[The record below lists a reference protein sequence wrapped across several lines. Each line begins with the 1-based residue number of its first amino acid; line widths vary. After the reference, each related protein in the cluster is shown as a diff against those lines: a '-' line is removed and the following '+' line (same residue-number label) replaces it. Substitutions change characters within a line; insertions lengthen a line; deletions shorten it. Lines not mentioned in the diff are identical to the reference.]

1 MGNLAPRALPG
12 ITELNAR
19 QSGIALITA
28 MLIAA
33 LVTAGA
39 VALAASQQFDN
50 RRIANILGADR
61 AQLAVT
67 NLEGQAQGL
76 LREDAKRGQ
85 YDSQSEAW
93 ALADLTTLAGDLT
106 VEGQLRDLQGRF
118 NLTNLSPE
126 PAYGGNAGAQGAAPP
141 TPEAARGLPSLTS
154 PEPAAK
160 PTDASPP
167 APADPVPDP
176 AVGEAPNATPLP
188 VAGSPVAPATGSPAP
203 NAASPPSPSER
214 AEQQL
219 RRLFQALELDPEPIQ
234 AILDWI
240 DPDTETRFPN
250 GAEDDYYT
258 DQQPAYRTGN
268 RALVS
273 VRELLLIKGITRE
286 TYRTLAPF
294 VVCLPQASKVNVNT
308 ASKEVLMSLA
318 PGLDSNTVNTLIRAR
333 ETQPFTAIDAFLKH
347 PLLQFR
353 QIPTDNLTV
362 ASEYFELQSIAR
374 SDRLDYRMTSLL
386 ARQERAVTTLRRW
399 RGNFDE

>member
-93 ALADLTTLAGDLT
+93 ALAKLTTLAGDLT

-154 PEPAAK
+154 PEPTAK

-167 APADPVPDP
+167 VPADPVR
-176 AVGEAPNATPLP
+176 VWLT
-188 VAGSPVAPATGSPAP
+188 
-203 NAASPPSPSER
+203 
-214 AEQQL
+214 
-219 RRLFQALELDPEPIQ
+219 I
-234 AILDWI
+234 
-240 DPDTETRFPN
+240 
-250 GAEDDYYT
+250 
-258 DQQPAYRTGN
+258 
-268 RALVS
+268 
-273 VRELLLIKGITRE
+273 
-286 TYRTLAPF
+286 
-294 VVCLPQASKVNVNT
+294 
-308 ASKEVLMSLA
+308 LMSR
-318 PGLDSNTVNTLIRAR
+318 PNT
-333 ETQPFTAIDAFLKH
+333 
-347 PLLQFR
+347 
-353 QIPTDNLTV
+353 
-362 ASEYFELQSIAR
+362 
-374 SDRLDYRMTSLL
+374 SDT
-386 ARQERAVTTLRRW
+386 
-399 RGNFDE
+399 G

>member
-1 MGNLAPRALPG
+1 MTGLS
-12 ITELNAR
+12 AR

-39 VALAASQQFDN
+39 VALAGSQQFDN

-67 NLEGQAQGL
+67 NLEVQAQGL
-76 LREDAKRGQ
+76 LQEDTKRGQ
-85 YDSQSEAW
+85 YDAKSEAW
-93 ALADLTTLAGDLT
+93 ALAKLATLAGDLT

-126 PAYGGNAGAQGAAPP
+126 PAYGGSAVAEGAAPP
-141 TPEAARGLPSLTS
+141 TPEAAPGMPPITS
-154 PEPAAK
+154 PEPTAK
-160 PTDASPP
+160 PEDASPP
-167 APADPVPDP
+167 APADPVPADP
-176 AVGEAPNATPLP
+176 VIGEAPNATPPLI
-188 VAGSPVAPATGSPAP
+188 AGSPAAPAAGSTAP
-203 NAASPPSPSER
+203 SAPSPGER

-258 DQQPAYRTGN
+258 EQQPAYRTGN
-268 RALVS
+268 RPLVS

-318 PGLDSNTVNTLIRAR
+318 PGLDSNAVNTLIRAR
-333 ETQPFTAIDAFLKH
+333 ETQPFTGIDAFVKH

-386 ARQERAVTTLRRW
+386 ARQARAVATLRRW

>member
-67 NLEGQAQGL
+67 NLEVQAQRL
-76 LREDAKRGQ
+76 LQEDAKRGQ

-93 ALADLTTLAGDLT
+93 ALAKLTTLAGDLT

-141 TPEAARGLPSLTS
+141 TPETARGLPSMTS
-154 PEPAAK
+154 PESAAK
-160 PTDASPP
+160 PEDASPP
-167 APADPVPDP
+167 APADPVR
-176 AVGEAPNATPLP
+176 GEAPNATPP
-188 VAGSPVAPATGSPAP
+188 PIAGSPVAPAAGSTAP
-203 NAASPPSPSER
+203 SAPSPGER

-268 RALVS
+268 RPLVS

-318 PGLDSNTVNTLIRAR
+318 PGLDSNAVNTLIRAR

>member
-93 ALADLTTLAGDLT
+93 AHAKLTTLAGDLT

-141 TPEAARGLPSLTS
+141 TPEAARDLPSLTS
-154 PEPAAK
+154 PEPTAK
-160 PTDASPP
+160 PEDAASP
-167 APADPVPDP
+167 APADPVRS
-176 AVGEAPNATPLP
+176 EAPNATPLP
-188 VAGSPVAPATGSPAP
+188 VAGSPVAPAAGSTAP
-203 NAASPPSPSER
+203 NAASPGER

-268 RALVS
+268 RPLVS

-318 PGLDSNTVNTLIRAR
+318 PGLDSNAVNTLIRAR

>member
-1 MGNLAPRALPG
+1 MGTLAPRALPE
-12 ITELNAR
+12 ITVLNAR

-67 NLEGQAQGL
+67 NLEVQAQGL

-85 YDSQSEAW
+85 YDSLSEAW
-93 ALADLTTLAGDLT
+93 AHAKLTTLAGDLT

-141 TPEAARGLPSLTS
+141 TPEAARGRPSMTS
-154 PEPAAK
+154 PESTAK
-160 PTDASPP
+160 PEDASSP
-167 APADPVPDP
+167 APADPVPADP
-176 AVGEAPNATPLP
+176 VRGEAPNATPP
-188 VAGSPVAPATGSPAP
+188 PIAGSPVAPAAGSTAP
-203 NAASPPSPSER
+203 SAPSPGER

-268 RALVS
+268 RPLVS

-318 PGLDSNTVNTLIRAR
+318 PGLDSNAVNTLIRAR

-386 ARQERAVTTLRRW
+386 ARQEHAVTTLRRW

>member
-1 MGNLAPRALPG
+1 MWNLAPRALPG
-12 ITELNAR
+12 ITGLNAR

-67 NLEGQAQGL
+67 NLEVQAQRL
-76 LREDAKRGQ
+76 LQEDAKRGQ

-93 ALADLTTLAGDLT
+93 ALAKLTTLAGDLT

-141 TPEAARGLPSLTS
+141 TPETAPGMSPMTS
-154 PEPAAK
+154 PEPTAK
-160 PTDASPP
+160 PEDASSP
-167 APADPVPDP
+167 APADPVM
-176 AVGEAPNATPLP
+176 GEAPNATPP
-188 VAGSPVAPATGSPAP
+188 PIPGSPVAPAAGSTAPSALSAP
-203 NAASPPSPSER
+203 NPGER

-268 RALVS
+268 RPLVS

-318 PGLDSNTVNTLIRAR
+318 PGLDSNAVNTLIRAR

>member
-67 NLEGQAQGL
+67 NLEVQAQRL
-76 LREDAKRGQ
+76 LQEDAKRGQ

-93 ALADLTTLAGDLT
+93 ALAKLTTLAGDLT

-141 TPEAARGLPSLTS
+141 TPETARGLPSMTS
-154 PEPAAK
+154 PESTAK
-160 PTDASPP
+160 PEDASPP
-167 APADPVPDP
+167 APADPVR
-176 AVGEAPNATPLP
+176 GEAPNATPP
-188 VAGSPVAPATGSPAP
+188 PIAGSPVAPAAGSTAP
-203 NAASPPSPSER
+203 SAPSPGER

-268 RALVS
+268 RPLVS

-318 PGLDSNTVNTLIRAR
+318 PGLDSNAVNTLIRAR

>member
-67 NLEGQAQGL
+67 NLEVQAQGL
-76 LREDAKRGQ
+76 LQEDAKRGQ

-93 ALADLTTLAGDLT
+93 ALAKLTTLAGDLT

-126 PAYGGNAGAQGAAPP
+126 PAYGGNAGAQGATPPP
-141 TPEAARGLPSLTS
+141 TPAVARSQPSLTS
-154 PEPAAK
+154 PEPTAK
-160 PTDASPP
+160 PEDAASP
-167 APADPVPDP
+167 APADPVR
-176 AVGEAPNATPLP
+176 GEAPNATLP
-188 VAGSPVAPATGSPAP
+188 PIAGSPVAPAAGSTAP
-203 NAASPPSPSER
+203 NAASAPSPGER

-268 RALVS
+268 RPLVS

-318 PGLDSNTVNTLIRAR
+318 PGLDSNAVNTLIRAR